1 MCGIA
6 GEFSYGA
13 NAPTVD
19 AAALVRVRDAMRLR
33 GPDGAGLWFSAD
45 QRIGLAHRRLSII
58 DLAARSDQ
66 PLHRSDGG
74 AVIVFNGEIYNYKAL
89 RAELIAAGAMLKTEG
104 DTEVVMEILCR
115 DGIKGLRRLR
125 GMFSLGF
132 YDRAQ
137 RTLILARD
145 PYGIK
150 PLYYADR
157 GGQIAFA
164 SSVKALQAHGKISAE
179 RDAAAEVG
187 FLLYGS
193 VPEPLTYLSAVRSVP
208 PGSALVI
215 QAGHAPQLHGLQNLR
230 EVFTQPQHDAT
241 AQALHAALLDSVKHH
256 LEADVPVGAFLSAGV
271 DSGALL
277 GLMRDAGA
285 NDVQT
290 LTVRFKEFAGLPADE
305 GVLAAEVAAHYQAR
319 HSECWV
325 TQADFAADI
334 PAFLSA
340 MDQPTIDGMNTWM
353 VSKATSALGLKVA
366 LSGIGGDELLG
377 GYSSFS
383 DIPRWQKR
391 FGGVAKL
398 PGITAVAR
406 ALTPLA
412 NALGL
417 HPKAAGMLEFAGT
430 LEGLYLLRRGLFL
443 PSELG
448 QFIAKDRLQYGAA
461 RLAECTAQ
469 AWQIPAGISD
479 SFAQVGYLEATRYLR
494 NQLLRDTDWASMAH
508 SLEVRT
514 PLVDRVLLESVMP
527 ARACVQAIG
536 GKRLLGGAPIRPL
549 PAHIINRAKTG
560 FTTPVPSWQQDIVEL
575 QAWKRYPSLQKPG
588 TPWARRYALALLAVV

>member
-6 GEFSYGA
+6 GEFSYGE

-19 AAALVRVRDAMRLR
+19 TAALVRVRDAMRQR
-33 GPDGAGLWFSAD
+33 GPDGAGLWLGPD
-45 QRIGLAHRRLSII
+45 QRIALAHRRLSII

-66 PLHRSDGG
+66 PLHRSDGS
-74 AVIVFNGEIYNYKAL
+74 AVIVFNGEIYNYKVL
-89 RAELIAAGAMLKTEG
+89 RAELIKAGATFKTEG
-104 DTEVVMEILCR
+104 DTEVVLELLSR
-115 DGIKGLRRLR
+115 HGLEGLRRLR

-132 YDRAQ
+132 YDLSKRI
-137 RTLILARD
+137 LILARD

-157 GGQIAFA
+157 GGQITFA
-164 SSVKALQAHGKISAE
+164 SSVKALAQHGGISAE
-179 RDAAAEVG
+179 RDSAAEVG
-187 FLLYGS
+187 FLLYAS
-193 VPEPLTYLSAVRSVP
+193 VPEPLTFLTAVRALP
-208 PGSALVI
+208 PGSALVV
-215 QAGHAPQLHGLQNLR
+215 QAGRAPQLRVVQALR
-230 EVFTQPQHDAT
+230 EAFVQAQSYAT
-241 AQALHAALLDSVKHH
+241 PEALQSALLDCVQHH

-285 NDVQT
+285 ESVQT

-305 GVLAAEVAAHYQAR
+305 GILAAQVAAHYQAK
-319 HSECWV
+319 HHECWV
-325 TQADFAADI
+325 TEADFAGDI
-334 PAFLSA
+334 SAFLSA
-340 MDQPTIDGMNTWM
+340 MDQPSIDGMNTWM

-366 LSGIGGDELLG
+366 LSGVGGDELLG
-377 GYSSFS
+377 GYVSFS

-391 FGGVAKL
+391 FGGLAKL
-398 PGITAVAR
+398 PGIAPLAR

-412 NALGL
+412 NAFGL
-417 HPKAAGMLEFAGT
+417 HPKAAGMLEFAGS

-461 RLAECTAQ
+461 RLAECTAE
-469 AWQIPAGISD
+469 AWQMPADIGD
-479 SFAQVGYLEATRYLR
+479 SFAQVAYLEATRYMR

-514 PLVDRVLLESVMP
+514 PLVDRVLLEAFMP
-527 ARACVQAIG
+527 ARKSVQAIG
-536 GKRLLGGAPIRPL
+536 GKRLLGGAPTRPL
-549 PAHIINRAKTG
+549 PTHIVNRAKTG
-560 FTTPVPSWQQDIVEL
+560 FTTPVPSWQQNITEL
-575 QAWKRYPSLQKPG
+575 QGWKRYPSLKKLG
-588 TPWARRYALALLAVV
+588 TPWARRYAVALMGLV